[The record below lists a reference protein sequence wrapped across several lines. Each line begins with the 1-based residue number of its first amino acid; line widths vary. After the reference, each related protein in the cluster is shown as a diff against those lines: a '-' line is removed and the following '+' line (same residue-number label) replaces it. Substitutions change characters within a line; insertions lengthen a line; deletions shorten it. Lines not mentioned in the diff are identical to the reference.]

1 MLIADIMT
9 PTIVTAR
16 PGDSVRRALQ
26 LLEDQEIRHL
36 PVIDEER
43 RLIGLVSDRD
53 LREYRLPVMREIEAP
68 EQADALLDVPI
79 SEVMSSDVVSVDSAE
94 DVVAAIDVM
103 LEYRVGAVPVL
114 DRTTG
119 ELVGIVSYVDML
131 RLARDVLSAG

>member
-16 PGDSVRRALQ
+16 PEDSVRRALQ